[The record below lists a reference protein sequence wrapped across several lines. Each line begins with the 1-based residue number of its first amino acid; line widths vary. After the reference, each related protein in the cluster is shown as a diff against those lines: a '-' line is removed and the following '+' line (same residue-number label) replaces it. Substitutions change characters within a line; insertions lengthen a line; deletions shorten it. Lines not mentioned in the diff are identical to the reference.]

1 MILGAII
8 FAIVWVLIALL
19 LRHYPETMAGYN
31 TMPKAKREKIDIR
44 KLGRF
49 ISNALFAGVPS
60 VLLSP
65 LMPSAELYSLL
76 LCWIPC
82 SMLVV
87 AGIYVN
93 IRKDKF
99 NIK

>member
-31 TMPKAKREKIDIR
+31 TMPKAKREKIDIQ

-49 ISNALFAGVPS
+49 ISNAMFVGVPS

-76 LCWIPC
+76 LC
-82 SMLVV
+82 
-87 AGIYVN
+87 
-93 IRKDKF
+93 
-99 NIK
+99 

>member
-8 FAIVWVLIALL
+8 FAVIWVLIALL

-31 TMPKAKREKIDIR
+31 TMPKAKREKIDIH

-49 ISNALFAGVPS
+49 ISNVMFAGVPS
-60 VLLSP
+60 VLLSS
-65 LMPSAELYSLL
+65 LMPSVGLYSLL

-82 SMLVV
+82 SMLVA

-93 IRKDKF
+93 VRKDKF

>member
-1 MILGAII
+1 MILGALI
-8 FAIVWVLIALL
+8 FAAVWSLIALL

-31 TMPKAKREKIDIR
+31 TMPKAKREKIDIQ

-49 ISNALFAGVPS
+49 ISNAMFAGVPS

-82 SMLVV
+82 LILVV

-93 IRKDKF
+93 IRKEKF
-99 NIK
+99 EKQ

>member
-1 MILGAII
+1 MILGALI
-8 FAIVWVLIALL
+8 FAAVWSLIALL

-31 TMPKAKREKIDIR
+31 TMPKAKREKIDII

-49 ISNALFAGVPS
+49 ISNAMFAGVPS
-60 VLLSP
+60 VMLSP

-82 SMLVV
+82 AILVV

-93 IRKDKF
+93 VRKEKF
-99 NIK
+99 EKQ

>member
-1 MILGAII
+1 MLLGAVI
-8 FAIVWVLIALL
+8 FAAVWSLIALL

-31 TMPKAKREKIDIR
+31 TMPREKREKVDIQ

-49 ISNALFAGVPS
+49 VSNSMFAGVPS

-65 LMPSAELYSLL
+65 LMPNEGLYSLM

-82 SMLVV
+82 GIVVV

-93 IRKDKF
+93 VRKDKF
-99 NIK
+99 AK

>member
-1 MILGAII
+1 MLLGAVI
-8 FAIVWVLIALL
+8 FAVVWGLIALF

-31 TMPKAKREKIDIR
+31 TMPKAKRENIDIQ

-49 ISNALFAGVPS
+49 VSNSMFAGVPS

-65 LMPSAELYSLL
+65 LMPSEGLYSLM

-82 SMLVV
+82 GIVVV

-93 IRKDKF
+93 VRKDKF
-99 NIK
+99 AK

>member
-8 FAIVWVLIALL
+8 FAAVWALIALL

-31 TMPKAKREKIDIR
+31 TMPKAKREQIDIQ
-44 KLGRF
+44 KLGRLL
-49 ISNALFAGVPS
+49 SNVMFAGVPS
-60 VLLSP
+60 VLLAP
-65 LMPSAELYSLL
+65 LMPSVGLYSLL

-82 SMLVV
+82 GVLIA

-93 IRKDKF
+93 VRIEKF
-99 NIK
+99 KK

>member
-1 MILGAII
+1 MLLGAVI
-8 FAIVWVLIALL
+8 FAAVWCLIALL

-31 TMPKAKREKIDIR
+31 TMPKAKREKIDIQ

-49 ISNALFAGVPS
+49 ISNAMFAGVPS

-65 LMPSAELYSLL
+65 LMPSEELYSLL

-82 SMLVV
+82 GVLVV

-93 IRKDKF
+93 VRKEKF
-99 NIK
+99 KKQ

>member
-1 MILGAII
+1 MFLGALI
-8 FAIVWVLIALL
+8 FAAVWSLIALL

-31 TMPKAKREKIDIR
+31 TMPKAKRENIDIQ

-49 ISNALFAGVPS
+49 VSNSMFAGVPS

-65 LMPSAELYSLL
+65 LMPSVGLYSLL

-82 SMLVV
+82 GIVVV

-93 IRKDKF
+93 VRKDKF
-99 NIK
+99 AK

>member
-1 MILGAII
+1 MLLGALI
-8 FAIVWVLIALL
+8 FVVVWCLIALF

-31 TMPKAKREKIDIR
+31 TMPKAKRENIDIQ

-49 ISNALFAGVPS
+49 VSNAMFAGVPS

-65 LMPSAELYSLL
+65 LMPSEGLYSLM

-82 SMLVV
+82 GIVVV

-93 IRKDKF
+93 VRKDKF
-99 NIK
+99 AK